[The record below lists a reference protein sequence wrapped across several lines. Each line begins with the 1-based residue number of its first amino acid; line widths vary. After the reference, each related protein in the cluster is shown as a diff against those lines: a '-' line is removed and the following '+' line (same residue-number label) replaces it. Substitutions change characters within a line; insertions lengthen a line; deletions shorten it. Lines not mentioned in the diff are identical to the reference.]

1 VVWRNLTKLTSM
13 KIYLASRSP
22 RRRELLDQINVEFE
36 VIDVDIDESWD
47 GKEKPET
54 YVKRIALEKARAG
67 NAFSDEDYPVLAADT
82 AVVLNNDILGKAEN
96 KKDAE
101 IMLKKLSG
109 KTHTVLSAVSLIHT
123 DEKTLL
129 STSKVAFKKLS
140 QNEIINYCATDE
152 PIGKAGGYAIQ
163 GRAAIFINHLEG
175 SYSGVMGLPLF
186 ETQKLLQGAS

>member
-1 VVWRNLTKLTSM
+1 M

-101 IMLKKLSG
+101 IMLKQ
-109 KTHTVLSAVSLIHT
+109 VIW
-123 DEKTLL
+123 
-129 STSKVAFKKLS
+129 
-140 QNEIINYCATDE
+140 
-152 PIGKAGGYAIQ
+152 
-163 GRAAIFINHLEG
+163 
-175 SYSGVMGLPLF
+175 
-186 ETQKLLQGAS
+186 